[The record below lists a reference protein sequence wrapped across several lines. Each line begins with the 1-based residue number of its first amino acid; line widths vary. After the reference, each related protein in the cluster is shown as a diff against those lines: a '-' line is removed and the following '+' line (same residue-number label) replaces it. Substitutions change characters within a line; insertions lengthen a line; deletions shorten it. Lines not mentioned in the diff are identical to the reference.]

1 MNFRDA
7 FLFSAAI
14 AASAVF
20 AAVPSVDS
28 TTVVTTNV
36 PGSVVVDYELSGA
49 PGIVTFE
56 VRTNGVPLGIGYPSA
71 VGAVNQL
78 MQPGVHRFT
87 WAADV
92 DWSGHVISSP
102 SVEIVVKAAAT
113 NNPPDYMMIRLDST
127 TLPRKYY
134 DKVEDVPGGITNHL
148 YKSRVLAMRRI
159 HAAGRPFRQ
168 GLVFPEANLSN
179 ANLGRL
185 VAFSEDYYI
194 GVYELTVRQYEL
206 MVPSGTYWKT
216 YCDAMRSS
224 FGDTVYAA
232 LMGTSEYDEARA
244 VGGPTPRYYF
254 LGNSAS
260 YIWPECN
267 YAVNTS
273 LALGKIRSATGIQK
287 MYLPTSAQWEFACR
301 AGSSAPFA
309 NGQAA
314 IDGLGWCSSN
324 NSEDPHWVS
333 GAPHAVGMLDPN
345 AWGLYDMHGNVL
357 EYCRDCYAAT
367 RAVDANG
374 LPIVDPSGPP
384 SSSAYTTANLQ
395 MVVHGG
401 SYTSTESGCA
411 SGYAIGLSW
420 SQGQLADGYRLSC
433 PVVVDR

>member
-1 MNFRDA
+1 MKNF
-7 FLFSAAI
+7 AI
-14 AASAVF
+14 CFAMALAASVAT
-20 AAVPSVDS
+20 AAVPSVDGVF
-28 TTVVTTNV
+28 VVTTNV
-36 PGSVVVDYELSGA
+36 PGSVVVDYELLDA

-56 VRTNGVPLGIGYPSA
+56 VRTNGVPLRIGYPSA

-78 MQPGVHRFT
+78 MQPGAHRFT
-87 WAADV
+87 WVADV
-92 DWSGHVISSP
+92 DWPGHVISSP

-113 NNPPDYMMIRLDST
+113 NDPPDYMMIRLDSSS
-127 TLPRKYY
+127 LSRKYY

-159 HAAGRPFRQ
+159 HAAGRTFRQ
-168 GLVFPEANLSN
+168 GLVLPESNRGAANM
-179 ANLGRL
+179 GRL

-206 MVPSGTYWKT
+206 MVPSGTWWKT
-216 YCDAMRSS
+216 YCDAMRSQI
-224 FGDTVYAA
+224 GETVYAA
-232 LMGTSEYDEARA
+232 LTGTSEYDEARA
-244 VGGPTPRYYF
+244 MGGPTPRYYF

-260 YIWPECN
+260 YIWPECD
-267 YAVNTS
+267 YAVQSN
-273 LALGKIRSATGIQK
+273 LAMGKIRTATGIPK

-301 AGSSAPFA
+301 AGSTTAFA
-309 NGQAA
+309 NNQTNIA
-314 IDGLGWCSSN
+314 GLGWCSAN

-333 GAPHAVGMLDPN
+333 GAPHAVGMLKPN

-357 EYCRDCYAAT
+357 EYCRDCYANT
-367 RAVDANG
+367 REVDANG
-374 LPIVDPSGPP
+374 LPLVVPSGPA